1 MIGVLYPACRER
13 AVNST
18 VNGIMAKSK
27 SSKNWLKEHFDDA
40 FVQKSKA
47 EGYRSRASYK
57 LLEIQKSDRLIQPG
71 MAVVDLGAAPGGW
84 SQVAAELAG
93 HKGKVIASDILPMD
107 AVAGVSFVQGDF
119 TEESCL
125 NEILALVNGGVNGGD
140 STQQRC
146 IDLVISDMAPN
157 LSGMA
162 AIDQPRSMHLVELA
176 LDFARITLK
185 PGGVFLAKV
194 FHGEGFE
201 SLLKEVKQEYTQ
213 VLNRKPDASR
223 SRSRE
228 IYLLAKGFKP

>member
-1 MIGVLYPACRER
+1 LYPACSER

-125 NEILALVNGGVNGGD
+125 NEILALVNGGVNGWD